1 MQEATLEMLSI
12 KGAVGINGSIRIMIL
27 DIGKAFASLSPS
39 VKSNMNLYS
48 IST

>member
-1 MQEATLEMLSI
+1 MQEATLEMLSV
-12 KGAVGINGSIRIMIL
+12 KGAIGIDSSIRIMIL
-27 DIGKAFASLSPS
+27 DIGKALAGLSPS